1 MSESTVLMNDREQD
15 KKVKNIS
22 TGAPET
28 AGSPFRNFKF
38 PYIGIILAIACPV
51 FYATQSAL
59 FKMIPHLS
67 KQTIL
72 FYRGMYMVTITCPLV
87 IHSGQSIF
95 SDSLNNFLFLV
106 LRGTMST
113 GASVLM
119 YNSLNFL
126 PLGNATCLIMTESVL
141 TTIFA
146 YIILREKVHL
156 MDLLAIALSMTG
168 IILVCRPPF
177 IFDNENN
184 VNTSNQVI
192 GSLMALGSSV
202 FNALSQS
209 SCLPPVRSTNQ
220 KPALDNITLIT
231 TNENRCV
238 ESRIAHRCDDFR
250 QRLVH
255 EGHLI
260 RNSSKERNSGPHFCF
275 STFSTPMASAM
286 ADFQDM
292 WQDIESVLLGEMDNS
307 AANSRCSAHQ
317 ESLTTPIASRPQED
331 SRQPEMVMSTPSFQ
345 LSSHLE
351 GCLENSSNFSNFHS
365 FQIPPKQNYG
375 QCMFKPYGRQD
386 MLNFSYNDYTG
397 QYVPVPHFPSAV
409 FRHNDP
415 NTTYSCPWG
424 YCCSGSTLNVPSHMS
439 PPASPETSGGQS
451 CPQPHNA
458 KETVS
463 YQSTAGKVSMI
474 HSWPSQ
480 AAPNHCHPQIRIV
493 TPPSSPSL
501 DDLLVTGTP
510 SYCSSVPEIPPP
522 PPPSVKP
529 RRGRKSCVRRKI
541 TIHPC
546 YHPGCSKTYTKSS
559 HLKSHHRTHTGE
571 KPYQC
576 TWKGCGW
583 KFARSDELTRH
594 YRKHTG
600 DRPFQCH
607 LCERAFS
614 RSDHLSLHMKRHAT
628 M

>member
-202 FNALSQS
+202 FNALSQVITRKIMYIHYS
-209 SCLPPVRSTNQ
+209 VVIFQYSLLQIILLGIYMFTRAENILSECGTTSCYVLAIGITSFLCQYFIIN
-220 KPALDNITLIT
+220 ALFVEDAG
-231 TNENRCV
+231 CV
-238 ESRIAHRCDDFR
+238 S
-250 QRLVH
+250 
-255 EGHLI
+255 LI
-260 RNSSKERNSGPHFCF
+260 RS
-275 STFSTPMASAM
+275 
-286 ADFQDM
+286 FQIVLAFIY
-292 WQDIESVLLGEMDNS
+292 QVVLLGEVVT
-307 AANSRCSAHQ
+307 
-317 ESLTTPIASRPQED
+317 L
-331 SRQPEMVMSTPSFQ
+331 
-345 LSSHLE
+345 LSGL
-351 GCLENSSNFSNFHS
+351 GAVF
-365 FQIPPKQNYG
+365 I
-375 QCMFKPYGRQD
+375 
-386 MLNFSYNDYTG
+386 T
-397 QYVPVPHFPSAV
+397 SAV
-409 FRHNDP
+409 VIKACLKWYTENPTKIIRI
-415 NTTYSCPWG
+415 
-424 YCCSGSTLNVPSHMS
+424 L
-439 PPASPETSGGQS
+439 
-451 CPQPHNA
+451 
-458 KETVS
+458 
-463 YQSTAGKVSMI
+463 GKVKLRYLI
-474 HSWPSQ
+474 
-480 AAPNHCHPQIRIV
+480 
-493 TPPSSPSL
+493 L
-501 DDLLVTGTP
+501 
-510 SYCSSVPEIPPP
+510 
-522 PPPSVKP
+522 
-529 RRGRKSCVRRKI
+529 KI
-541 TIHPC
+541 Q
-546 YHPGCSKTYTKSS
+546 SFK
-559 HLKSHHRTHTGE
+559 
-571 KPYQC
+571 
-576 TWKGCGW
+576 
-583 KFARSDELTRH
+583 
-594 YRKHTG
+594 
-600 DRPFQCH
+600 
-607 LCERAFS
+607 
-614 RSDHLSLHMKRHAT
+614 LSIN
-628 M
+628 